1 MCSDDCFDKTKYGI
15 GLQSK
20 LTMNDNMRIIDQ
32 MSRFKKW
39 IKAEDE
45 KHVRKIDHALFEKKK
60 SEVNREILK
69 L

>member
-1 MCSDDCFDKTKYGI
+1 
-15 GLQSK
+15 
-20 LTMNDNMRIIDQ
+20 MRVIDQ

-45 KHVRKIDHALFEKKK
+45 KHVKKIDHALFERKKY
-60 SEVNREILK
+60 EVNREILK